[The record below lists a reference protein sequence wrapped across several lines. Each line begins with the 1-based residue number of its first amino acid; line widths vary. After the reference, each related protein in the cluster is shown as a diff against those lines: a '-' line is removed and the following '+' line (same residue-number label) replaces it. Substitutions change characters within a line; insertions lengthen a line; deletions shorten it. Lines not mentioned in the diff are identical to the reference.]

1 MEGRSKVKKIAGKI
15 NNDLAES
22 LKRIGKEPIL
32 RERLVRF
39 CKEVEATIML
49 PDRSTRNEITGPLI
63 DALYA
68 DVDVVSKKLK
78 QELVF
83 EMKYRSII
91 ARDFVMSDEKEPD
104 HVWEPQTTKLLL
116 NLCEN
121 AKHVLIG
128 GAYCGDHAVLVA
140 NQIINS
146 GGICHAFE
154 PNCEQF
160 EMLTKNMKAN
170 NLNNVVLNCVGLWED
185 NDTILQLCGY
195 DSHAY
200 ARVVEDEALNDVFST
215 VSIDAYGQNHGIKK
229 LDMIMLDLE
238 GGELS
243 ALKGARQYL
252 SQPNGQAPN
261 IIFEIHRNYADWSNG
276 LQHTELLKFL
286 NEFGYHM
293 FSIRDYHSN
302 VATGEMPVELIPPEM
317 TYLEGP
323 PHGFNMLAIKN
334 LHLIDSPF
342 FHVCYDVSPKLLQHK
357 TSSMHHPTK
366 S

>member
-1 MEGRSKVKKIAGKI
+1 MSKVKKIAGKT

-22 LKRIGKEPIL
+22 LKRIGKEPAL
-32 RERLVRF
+32 RENFVSF
-39 CKEVEATIML
+39 CKEVEEVIIL

-83 EMKYRSII
+83 KMKYRSII

-121 AKHVLIG
+121 AKQVLIG

-146 GGICHAFE
+146 EGICHAFE
-154 PNCEQF
+154 PNSDQF
-160 EMLTKNMKAN
+160 EMLIENMKAN
-170 NLNNVVLNCVGLWED
+170 GLDNIVLNCIGLWED
-185 NDTILQLCGY
+185 NDITLQLCGY

-200 ARVVEDEALNDVFST
+200 AQVAGDEALNNVFSA
-215 VSIDAYGQNHGIKK
+215 VSIDTYGQNHGIKK

-238 GGELS
+238 GGELP

-252 SQPNGQAPN
+252 SQPIGQAPN

-276 LQHTELLKFL
+276 LQNTELLKLL
-286 NEFGYHM
+286 NKFGYHI

-302 VATGEMPVELIPPEM
+302 VATSEMPVELIPPE
-317 TYLEGP
+317 TTCLEGP

-334 LHLIDSPF
+334 LDLIDSPF
-342 FHVCYDVSPKLLQHK
+342 FHLCNNVSPKLLKHK
-357 TSSMHHPTK
+357 TSSMHHPMK